1 MSVFS
6 GLSGL
11 GTTGVAAA
19 GAVGAVAVG
28 AAVWVGVLREDPA
41 PATPETVA
49 ALPQTAEPT
58 LVAEPEPAAEPKAQP
73 QAETEEVAE
82 TPTEDAPAEDVAEA
96 PAEDS
101 PAEVVAEAPAED
113 APAEDVAE
121 AATEGAPSEEVAEAP
136 TEESPAE
143 EETAALPAPS
153 FDEVRRESD
162 GMTVIAGQAAPRAKV
177 SILLDGEEV
186 ANTTADGSGKF
197 ATLTMI
203 APDGQ
208 GHVLT
213 LSQSAEGQVLAS
225 NDQIILAPLD
235 PPVVV
240 AEVEEAPEEVVVAEI
255 APEAEPEVKEEEPV
269 VTAEVPSETE
279 EVETASVPEAPEVP
293 EEVAQEPASQ
303 AAEAE
308 EPVVTETAEAPAV
321 QEPEA
326 DVTETAEVPATEAT
340 ETVTAEAE
348 TVTEPVKVDEPQTQ
362 QVAVLK
368 ATDDGVELL
377 NTTPPEVME
386 NVAIDTI
393 SYSEVGEVQ
402 LAGRAQTEARAVRV
416 YLDNTAIVSL
426 SVDDQGRWRG
436 DLPDVDEG
444 IYTLRVDEV
453 AEDGSVTSRVE
464 TPFKREDPEVL
475 AVATEGQDGPL
486 KRITVQSG
494 NTLWAIAEE
503 RYGNGLLYV
512 KVFNANQSDIRDPDL
527 IYPGQIFDL
536 PDQ

>member
-1 MSVFS
+1 MGIFTDMSIFS
-6 GLSGL
+6 GLSGAS
-11 GTTGVAAA
+11 GVMMA

-28 AAVWVGVLREDPA
+28 AAVWVGVGRDAPDEVPA
-41 PATPETVA
+41 ETVA
-49 ALPQTAEPT
+49 ALPQTEEVAAPAET
-58 LVAEPEPAAEPKAQP
+58 EVSAPAAEAPA
-73 QAETEEVAE
+73 EEVAAEPVNE
-82 TPTEDAPAEDVAEA
+82 TPEAEVAEA
-96 PAEDS
+96 PAEAPEAETVDA
-101 PAEVVAEAPAED
+101 PEPEVVEAPAEQTVKPD
-113 APAEDVAE
+113 
-121 AATEGAPSEEVAEAP
+121 
-136 TEESPAE
+136 
-143 EETAALPAPS
+143 ETAALVAPS

-162 GMTVIAGQAAPRAKV
+162 GMTVIAGQAAPGAEV
-177 SILLDGEEV
+177 SVILDGEEITK
-186 ANTTADGSGKF
+186 ATADGSGKF

-208 GHVLT
+208 GHILT
-213 LSQSAEGQVLAS
+213 LLQTVDGRTLESE
-225 NDQIILAPLD
+225 DQIILAPLD

-240 AEVEEAPEEVVVAEI
+240 AQVEEP
-255 APEAEPEVKEEEPV
+255 
-269 VTAEVPSETE
+269 TE
-279 EVETASVPEAPEVP
+279 EVEVAQAVPAAEPEAKEEEQATVAEPPAETEMAETAPTAETAAPQAVAQAPETEAPQVDTAEAPET
-293 EEVAQEPASQ
+293 PATET
-303 AAEAE
+303 AEAPE
-308 EPVVTETAEAPAV
+308 TPATETAEAPETPTTETAEAPNPPQTESAVTETAEA
-321 QEPEA
+321 
-326 DVTETAEVPATEAT
+326 ETIT
-340 ETVTAEAE
+340 ETV
-348 TVTEPVKVDEPQTQ
+348 EPTEPQTE

-368 ATDDGVELL
+368 ATDEGVELL

-393 SYSEVGEVQ
+393 SYSDVGEVQ

-436 DLPDVDEG
+436 DLPNVDEG

-475 AVATEGQDGPL
+475 AVAAEGQNGPL
-486 KRITVQSG
+486 KRITVQKG

-512 KVFNANQSDIRDPDL
+512 RVFNANQSDIRDPNL

-536 PDQ
+536 PEE